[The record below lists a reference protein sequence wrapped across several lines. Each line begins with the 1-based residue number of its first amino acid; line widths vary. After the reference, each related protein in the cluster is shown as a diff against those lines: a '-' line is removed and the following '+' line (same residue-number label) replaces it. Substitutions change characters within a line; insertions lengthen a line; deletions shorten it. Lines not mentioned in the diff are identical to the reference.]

1 MPSNTS
7 NNEAFLYIQAQSA
20 TAPGQTGAL
29 ADNNGVRLKLHGDDG
44 IFSIETGSEERVRIT
59 STGNVG
65 IGTDNPQEKL
75 HIHEGDIV
83 IGQVSGNNTNT
94 RNYIKFG
101 RVSAP
106 KAAIGFINSTGNGR
120 GDIIFMNN
128 NDVNSAGF
136 GNNDEVFRIT
146 HDGNVGIGTDNPAAK
161 LEAYGTDASIIV
173 HNQGESRG
181 GIAGFENQR
190 LAFVSTHVNDDL
202 VFGYSNNPPSTA
214 NLVEKMRIDNG
225 TGTVSIPST
234 GVFTVGA
241 GITMDAASGIITATK
256 FVGDGSELTGI
267 SGGGGS
273 GVSQAKAT
281 AISMIFG

>member
-7 NNEAFLYIQAQSA
+7 NNEAFLYIQAQSTSA
-20 TAPGQTGAL
+20 QAGQTGAL
-29 ADNNGVRLKLHGDDG
+29 SDNNGVRLKLHGDDG

-75 HIHEGDIV
+75 HIHDGNIV

-136 GNNDEVFRIT
+136 SNSDEVFRIT
-146 HDGNVGIGTDNPAAK
+146 HDGNVGIGTDNPAA
-161 LEAYGTDASIIV
+161 
-173 HNQGESRG
+173 
-181 GIAGFENQR
+181 
-190 LAFVSTHVNDDL
+190 
-202 VFGYSNNPPSTA
+202 
-214 NLVEKMRIDNG
+214 
-225 TGTVSIPST
+225 
-234 GVFTVGA
+234 
-241 GITMDAASGIITATK
+241 
-256 FVGDGSELTGI
+256 
-267 SGGGGS
+267 
-273 GVSQAKAT
+273 
-281 AISMIFG
+281 